1 MGKKKHD
8 AHYFN
13 KKSCPTAPKPPNYD
27 ADRYSRKTHSSRAP
41 SCCVCQKTPWFVPHH
56 YPCHYAH
63 PSMPY
68 PYQTL
73 VHSMATMLP
82 ITPAH
87 TPAKCLCPLPS
98 GKLAVRWRLPM
109 RHSVPQ
115 HLVRWDSSKFPCSW
129 NRYLSGR
136 IISTGRDRRFP
147 FGATHCVTRL
157 YSIDC

>member
-13 KKSCPTAPKPPNYD
+13 KKSCLTAPKLPNYD

-68 PYQTL
+68 PYQAL

-87 TPAKCLCPLPS
+87 TPS
-98 GKLAVRWRLPM
+98 HIAVRWRLLM
-109 RHSVPQ
+109 CHSLPK
-115 HLVRWDSSKFPCSW
+115 HLVGWDSSKFPCGL
-129 NRYLSGR
+129 NCYLSGR

-147 FGATHCVTRL
+147 CGATHCVMRL
-157 YSIDC
+157 CSIER

>member
-13 KKSCPTAPKPPNYD
+13 KKSCLTAPKLPNYD

-41 SCCVCQKTPWFVPHH
+41 SCCVCQKTPWFVPHR

-63 PSMPY
+63 LSMPY

-82 ITPAH
+82 ITPVH
-87 TPAKCLCPLPS
+87 TPS
-98 GKLAVRWRLPM
+98 PM
-109 RHSVPQ
+109 LMPFASNIA
-115 HLVRWDSSKFPCSW
+115 PCHQGNTNS
-129 NRYLSGR
+129 RKM
-136 IISTGRDRRFP
+136 TVAHAP
-147 FGATHCVTRL
+147 
-157 YSIDC
+157 